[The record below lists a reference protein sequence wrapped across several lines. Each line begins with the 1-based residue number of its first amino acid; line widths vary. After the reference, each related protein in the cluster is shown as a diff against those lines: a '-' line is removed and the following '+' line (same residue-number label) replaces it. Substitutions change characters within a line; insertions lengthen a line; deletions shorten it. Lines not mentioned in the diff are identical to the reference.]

1 MKVIAIIVLYNPERE
16 KVIDNLK
23 SVFNQVDKVCL
34 IDNSSDSNDY
44 LGIEFSEAI
53 YYPQFQNL
61 GIAAAQ
67 NVGLKY
73 AIENQYDFVLFS
85 DPDSVI
91 PNQAVMSL
99 MDTYQ
104 RLTNEGYHV
113 GAVGS
118 TAYSESTN
126 LPYHIKDCFIKKI
139 DNQGVTEVSYTMN
152 SISLIPLKL
161 FNKVGLMD
169 ESLFIDGVDDEWC
182 WRAAKVTGCRFFID
196 DNVIIKHNLG
206 RSGGKIGKRTISI
219 ASPKRL
225 YYQYRNY
232 IWLKKRDYVPRQWIR
247 YNGWKYLLKIIY
259 YPLFVSPRFINLKY
273 IIKGICDGFRVDN
286 QSAKY

>member
-1 MKVIAIIVLYNPERE
+1 M
-16 KVIDNLK
+16 
-23 SVFNQVDKVCL
+23 
-34 IDNSSDSNDY
+34 
-44 LGIEFSEAI
+44 
-53 YYPQFQNL
+53 
-61 GIAAAQ
+61 
-67 NVGLKY
+67 
-73 AIENQYDFVLFS
+73 
-85 DPDSVI
+85 
-91 PNQAVMSL
+91 
-99 MDTYQ
+99 
-104 RLTNEGYHV
+104 